1 MGWRWGSQE
10 SASLTFWFQLAWG
23 LWFLSSDGDFS
34 ICKTA
39 QRYCY
44 VLPLRGNQVLHQG
57 CTNVYWL
64 LLPCICILSLPW
76 LTTVLTCPLELREG
90 HEDWSLFPVIKR
102 RIGHKNF
109 CAYEP
114 CRVLLAFTEMS
125 DNEGKAWL
133 AHRIRTCAV
142 GFLLEFHR
150 QSFPSSKGL

>member
-57 CTNVYWL
+57 CTNVYRL

-102 RIGHKNF
+102 SIGHKDF
-109 CAYEP
+109 CAQEP
-114 CRVLLAFTEMS
+114 CRKWVRTRFHWDVRQWGESLACSQDQDLCCRVSPGIPHTVLPQL
-125 DNEGKAWL
+125 
-133 AHRIRTCAV
+133 
-142 GFLLEFHR
+142 
-150 QSFPSSKGL
+150 